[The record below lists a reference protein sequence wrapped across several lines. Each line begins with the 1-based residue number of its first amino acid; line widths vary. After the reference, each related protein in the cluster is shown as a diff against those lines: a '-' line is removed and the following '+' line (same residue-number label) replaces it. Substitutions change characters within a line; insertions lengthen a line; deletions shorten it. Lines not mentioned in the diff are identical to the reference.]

1 MQSICAK
8 DYSFAS
14 VLRPGDRIVVGQGTA
29 EPRTLLRR
37 LIEEARAGLLPEVV
51 LFVGPV
57 YSDSFAGDLPEC
69 LRIESYGG
77 IGGASALARAGRLD
91 LYPTHVSCIDRDF
104 RDGRLRA
111 DVALLSLR
119 PALSGKGL
127 SLGIARD
134 YTLSAA
140 RRSRAVIGELQPE
153 MPACFGGDLTEDLPI
168 EALVRAETGLLEL
181 STPPGDDCARAI
193 ARRIADLVPDGAVLQ
208 LGVGTIPALVC
219 GMLTGHRD
227 LGVHSGALVDGIVD
241 LADSGALT
249 NARKEHDRGVGVGG
263 ILLGTRRLYDF
274 ANANPAFR
282 LAGQDETHSLDA
294 IAGLSRFH
302 AINSALEVDLTGQI
316 GAETV
321 GGRYLGAIG
330 GQVDFVRAAQMS
342 KGGRAIIALPAT
354 TRKGQ
359 SRIVTRVDTVTCTR
373 ADADTIVTEH
383 GVAEL
388 RGQPISERVRRMIAI
403 AAPECREA
411 LARDWYAAQGVD
423 G

>member
-1 MQSICAK
+1 MRSICAE
-8 DYSFAS
+8 DFSF
-14 VLRPGDRIVVGQGTA
+14 VPFLRPGDRIVLGQGTA

-51 LFVGPV
+51 LFVGPI
-57 YSDSFAGDLPEC
+57 YSDSFDGDLPDT

-77 IGGASALARAGRLD
+77 IGAASELARAGRLD
-91 LYPTHVSCIDRDF
+91 LYPTHISCLDRDI

-111 DVALLSLR
+111 DVVLLSLR

-127 SLGIARD
+127 SLGLARD

-140 RRSRAVIGELQPE
+140 RRARVVIGELQPE
-153 MPACFGGDLTEDLPI
+153 MPACHGGDLAETLPI
-168 EALVRAETGLLEL
+168 EALVRAETGQLEL
-181 STPPGDDCARAI
+181 LTPPGDEAARAI
-193 ARRIADLVPDGAVLQ
+193 ARRIADLVPDGAALQ
-208 LGVGTIPALVC
+208 MGVGTIPALVC
-219 GMLTGHRD
+219 EMLIAHRD
-227 LGVHSGALVDGIVD
+227 LGLHSGAVVDGIVD
-241 LADSGALT
+241 LAESGALT
-249 NARKEHDRGVGVGG
+249 NARKEHDRGVSLGG

-282 LAGQDETHSLDA
+282 LADHVETHGLGA

-316 GAETV
+316 GSETV
-321 GGRYLGAIG
+321 GGRYMGAIG
-330 GQVDFVRAAQMS
+330 GQVDYQRAAQLS
-342 KGGRAIIALPAT
+342 EGGRGIIALPAA

-388 RGQPISERVRRMIAI
+388 RGQPVLERVRRMIAI
-403 AAPECREA
+403 AAPEHRES
-411 LARDWYAAQGVD
+411 LAREWYVMKG
-423 G
+423 GGG